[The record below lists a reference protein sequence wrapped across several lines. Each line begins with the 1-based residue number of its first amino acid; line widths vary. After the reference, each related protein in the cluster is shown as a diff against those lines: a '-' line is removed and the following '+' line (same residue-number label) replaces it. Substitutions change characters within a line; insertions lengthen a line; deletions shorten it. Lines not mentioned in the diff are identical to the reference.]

1 METNTVPLYQKMMQA
16 LIHKIEIGALKEN
29 DKLPSEQEL
38 GKQFNISRITVRKA
52 LEELQNRN
60 FIYKKHGQG
69 SFVLERSKRN
79 KHYRYLHIGDKIR
92 EMGAKASSK
101 ILEFNIIADER
112 HFDIKEKMG
121 LEPADYLYEIKKVYY
136 ADGQRIMY
144 RHIFIAFDRFPE
156 IKLDELKHEEIIPL
170 LDGKYNFIDGSFKSK
185 ASAALVDKSIHKYLD
200 AKIHDAEEIINI
212 EGYENE
218 RLVFLEQDHV
228 VGFLPMYLKVDTKPF

>member
-52 LEELQNRN
+52 LEELQNIN
-60 FIYKKHGQG
+60 FIYKKQGQG

-79 KHYRYLHIGDKIR
+79 KHYRYLHIGDKIH

-121 LEPADYLYEIKKVYY
+121 L
-136 ADGQRIMY
+136 
-144 RHIFIAFDRFPE
+144 
-156 IKLDELKHEEIIPL
+156 
-170 LDGKYNFIDGSFKSK
+170 
-185 ASAALVDKSIHKYLD
+185 
-200 AKIHDAEEIINI
+200 
-212 EGYENE
+212 
-218 RLVFLEQDHV
+218 
-228 VGFLPMYLKVDTKPF
+228 

>member
-1 METNTVPLYQKMMQA
+1 MESNTVPLYQKMMQA

-60 FIYKKHGQG
+60 FIYKKQGQG
-69 SFVLERSKRN
+69 SFVLERKKRN
-79 KHYRYLHIGDKIR
+79 KNYRYLRIEDKIQ

-101 ILEFNIIADER
+101 ILEFNIIADK
-112 HFDIKEKMG
+112 HFLNIKEKMN
-121 LEPADYLYEIKKVYY
+121 LDTADYLYEIKKLYF

-144 RHIFIAFDRFPE
+144 RHVFMAFDRFPE
-156 IKLDELKHEEIIPL
+156 IKLDELQHEEIIPL
-170 LDGKYNFIDGSFKSK
+170 LNGKYDFVDGIFKSK
-185 ASAALVDKSIHKYLD
+185 AQAALVDKTDHKYLD
-200 AKIHDAEEIINI
+200 AEIHDAEEIINI
-212 EGYENE
+212 EGYDQN

-228 VGFLPMYLKVDTKPF
+228 VGFLPMYLKVDVQPF